1 MMKRFITLAL
11 IVVMLF
17 SCVACKDKTKGDEEF
32 QFTSYDLVKD
42 GASDYSVLVPANA
55 DENALYAASE
65 LIWFFREATGVTLG
79 ILRDD
84 GSYNENSKC
93 ISIGETPLFLAQHAE
108 VLGVGSSVMA
118 KKGEFWL
125 TVHTRVDL
133 FERAYLMDELT
144 VRTWAEACSE
154 RDVRTYRSYT
164 LSRGEAVIARGKT
177 AWAILGPE
185 QKIIRFGDS
194 GFPKDYPFPAE
205 TAIPEKLQRFHEK
218 FEDADLFSHYAV
230 RSTDIDLGHHMNN
243 VAYVRLLLDCF
254 SAKELASGNIQSV
267 ELHYSTPCFEGEA
280 LTVYKKS
287 LDDGTCRIGIV
298 KPDGKTASQAC
309 VTFKK

>member
-1 MMKRFITLAL
+1 MESIFEKRLTVTPDYCDASGALSPLAAFT
-11 IVVMLF
+11 I
-17 SCVACKDKTKGDEEF
+17 F
-32 QFTSYDLVKD
+32 Q
-42 GASDYSVLVPANA
+42 
-55 DENALYAASE
+55 
-65 LIWFFREATGVTLG
+65 G
-79 ILRDD
+79 IA
-84 GSYNENSKC
+84 
-93 ISIGETPLFLAQHAE
+93 AQHAE
-108 VLGVGSSVMA
+108 VLGVGSSAMA

-177 AWAILGPE
+177 EWAILGPE

-205 TAIPEKLQRFHEK
+205 
-218 FEDADLFSHYAV
+218 
-230 RSTDIDLGHHMNN
+230 TDIDLGHHMNN

>member
-1 MMKRFITLAL
+1 M
-11 IVVMLF
+11 IVVHDAAVGADGDIHAGLAEVF
-17 SCVACKDKTKGDEEF
+17 VACGAHLNERGGLAAADTLRFARDA
-32 QFTSYDLVKD
+32 D
-42 GASDYSVLVPANA
+42 GAAA
-55 DENALYAASE
+55 DADFDKVRAAL
-65 LIWFFREATGVTLG
+65 
-79 ILRDD
+79 
-84 GSYNENSKC
+84 
-93 ISIGETPLFLAQHAE
+93 GEE
-108 VLGVGSSVMA
+108 
-118 KKGEFWL
+118 
-125 TVHTRVDL
+125 
-133 FERAYLMDELT
+133 
-144 VRTWAEACSE
+144 AEA
-154 RDVRTYRSYT
+154 V
-164 LSRGEAVIARGKT
+164 AVDDIARGKT
-177 AWAILGPE
+177 EWAILGPE

>member
-1 MMKRFITLAL
+1 MESIFEKRLTVTPDYCDA
-11 IVVMLF
+11 VGRAVAVGGVYDF
-17 SCVACKDKTKGDEEF
+17 SGHRSAARGGAGRR
-32 QFTSYDLVKD
+32 QQRD
-42 GASDYSVLVPANA
+42 G
-55 DENALYAASE
+55 E
-65 LIWFFREATGVTLG
+65 
-79 ILRDD
+79 
-84 GSYNENSKC
+84 
-93 ISIGETPLFLAQHAE
+93 
-108 VLGVGSSVMA
+108 
-118 KKGEFWL
+118 KGEFWL

-177 AWAILGPE
+177 EWAILGPE

-254 SAKELASGNIQSV
+254 SAKELASANIQSV

>member
-1 MMKRFITLAL
+1 MESIFEKRLTVTPDYCDASGALSPLAAFT
-11 IVVMLF
+11 I
-17 SCVACKDKTKGDEEF
+17 F
-32 QFTSYDLVKD
+32 Q
-42 GASDYSVLVPANA
+42 
-55 DENALYAASE
+55 
-65 LIWFFREATGVTLG
+65 G
-79 ILRDD
+79 IA
-84 GSYNENSKC
+84 
-93 ISIGETPLFLAQHAE
+93 AQHAE
-108 VLGVGSSVMA
+108 VLGVGSSAMA

-177 AWAILGPE
+177 EWAILGPE

-243 VAYVRLLLDCF
+243 VAYV
-254 SAKELASGNIQSV
+254 
-267 ELHYSTPCFEGEA
+267 YTP
-280 LTVYKKS
+280 
-287 LDDGTCRIGIV
+287 TC
-298 KPDGKTASQAC
+298 
-309 VTFKK
+309 

>member
-1 MMKRFITLAL
+1 MESIFEKRLTVTPDYCDASGALSPLAAFT
-11 IVVMLF
+11 I
-17 SCVACKDKTKGDEEF
+17 F
-32 QFTSYDLVKD
+32 Q
-42 GASDYSVLVPANA
+42 
-55 DENALYAASE
+55 
-65 LIWFFREATGVTLG
+65 G
-79 ILRDD
+79 IA
-84 GSYNENSKC
+84 
-93 ISIGETPLFLAQHAE
+93 AQHAE
-108 VLGVGSSVMA
+108 VLGVGSSAMA

-177 AWAILGPE
+177 EWAILGPE

-243 VAYVRLLLDCF
+243 VGGDEFPQA
-254 SAKELASGNIQSV
+254 GIQRD
-267 ELHYSTPCFEGEA
+267 GEA
-280 LTVYKKS
+280 SRTWPMYACCS
-287 LDDGTCRIGIV
+287 
-298 KPDGKTASQAC
+298 TAFRQRSSRAVIFNRSSYTTQRRASR
-309 VTFKK
+309 VRR

>member
-1 MMKRFITLAL
+1 MESIFEKRLTVTPDYCDASGALSPLAAFT
-11 IVVMLF
+11 I
-17 SCVACKDKTKGDEEF
+17 F
-32 QFTSYDLVKD
+32 Q
-42 GASDYSVLVPANA
+42 
-55 DENALYAASE
+55 
-65 LIWFFREATGVTLG
+65 G
-79 ILRDD
+79 IA
-84 GSYNENSKC
+84 
-93 ISIGETPLFLAQHAE
+93 AQHAE
-108 VLGVGSSVMA
+108 VLGVGSSAMA

-177 AWAILGPE
+177 EWAILGPE

-230 RSTDIDLGHHMNN
+230 RSTDIDLGHPGPYR
-243 VAYVRLLLDCF
+243 VAELLDKPFFLTERNANYRRTFDRFLASRQIELTPSLEISDTSFIIKMLERSSGISLLPRFAVAEPASRGDLRILEVSDFRLTMYRQMFYHKDKCCTREMDAF
-254 SAKELASGNIQSV
+254 IQLASG
-267 ELHYSTPCFEGEA
+267 
-280 LTVYKKS
+280 
-287 LDDGTCRIGIV
+287 
-298 KPDGKTASQAC
+298 PDLPLL
-309 VTFKK
+309 

>member
-1 MMKRFITLAL
+1 MESIFEKRLTVTPDYCDASGALSPLAAFT
-11 IVVMLF
+11 I
-17 SCVACKDKTKGDEEF
+17 F
-32 QFTSYDLVKD
+32 Q
-42 GASDYSVLVPANA
+42 
-55 DENALYAASE
+55 
-65 LIWFFREATGVTLG
+65 G
-79 ILRDD
+79 IA
-84 GSYNENSKC
+84 
-93 ISIGETPLFLAQHAE
+93 AQHAE
-108 VLGVGSSVMA
+108 VLGVGSSAMA

-177 AWAILGPE
+177 EWAILGPE

-230 RSTDIDLGHHMNN
+230 RSTDIDLGHPGPYRVAELLDKPFFLTERNANYRRTFDRFLASRQIELTPSLEISDNGHMNN

-254 SAKELASGNIQSV
+254 SAKELASANIQSV

>member
-1 MMKRFITLAL
+1 MESIFEKRLTVTPDYCDASGALSPLAAFT
-11 IVVMLF
+11 I
-17 SCVACKDKTKGDEEF
+17 F
-32 QFTSYDLVKD
+32 Q
-42 GASDYSVLVPANA
+42 
-55 DENALYAASE
+55 
-65 LIWFFREATGVTLG
+65 G
-79 ILRDD
+79 IA
-84 GSYNENSKC
+84 
-93 ISIGETPLFLAQHAE
+93 AQHAE
-108 VLGVGSSVMA
+108 VLGVGSSAMA

-177 AWAILGPE
+177 EWAILGPE

-230 RSTDIDLGHHMNN
+230 RPTDIDLGHHMNN
-243 VAYVRLLLDCF
+243 VAYVRRAQEAAPGLFRGLEVVYDRECFRGALLTLEHAAD
-254 SAKELASGNIQSV
+254 ADAQYVRGVLESGEES
-267 ELHYSTPCFEGEA
+267 FRMRFFGAEA
-280 LTVYKKS
+280 
-287 LDDGTCRIGIV
+287 
-298 KPDGKTASQAC
+298 AQ
-309 VTFKK
+309 

>member
-1 MMKRFITLAL
+1 MESIFEKRLTVTPDYCDASGALSPLAAFT
-11 IVVMLF
+11 I
-17 SCVACKDKTKGDEEF
+17 F
-32 QFTSYDLVKD
+32 Q
-42 GASDYSVLVPANA
+42 
-55 DENALYAASE
+55 
-65 LIWFFREATGVTLG
+65 G
-79 ILRDD
+79 IA
-84 GSYNENSKC
+84 
-93 ISIGETPLFLAQHAE
+93 AQHAE
-108 VLGVGSSVMA
+108 VLGVGSSAMA

-133 FERAYLMDELT
+133 FERAYLMGELT

-177 AWAILGPE
+177 EWAILGPE

-309 VTFKK
+309 VAFKK